1 MGSNYKFTYGVDLV
15 FCIDATQSMDHIL
28 DTVKENAL
36 NFYQDFKRV
45 MDQLNK
51 PVAQLRVKIIAFRDY
66 LADGDQAMMMT
77 PFFELPNP
85 AGAFRDAV
93 HCIVA
98 DGGGDDPEDGLEAV
112 AFAIKKS
119 EWSKSATKNRHVIV
133 VWSDDGAHPLGF
145 GRSAPN
151 YPKGM
156 AKDFDELTSWWGSKY
171 APGIMDEYAKRMII
185 FAPDYP
191 GWREIRNNWNKV
203 LHYQSNA
210 GDGLRDCDYDA
221 ILDTI
226 CRTI

>member
-1 MGSNYKFTYGVDLV
+1 MGSNYKLSYGVDLV

-28 DTVKENAL
+28 DTVKDNAL

-45 MDQLNK
+45 MDAKNK

-77 PFFELPNP
+77 DFFQLPNQ
-85 AGAFRDAV
+85 AESFRDAV
-93 HCIVA
+93 NSIVA

-119 EWSKSATKNRHVIV
+119 DWSKEATRNRHVIV
-133 VWSDDGAHPLGF
+133 VWSDDAAHPLGF
-145 GRSAPN
+145 CSKSSY

-156 AKDFDELTSWWGSKY
+156 AKDFDELSAWWGSKY
-171 APGIMDEYAKRMII
+171 APGIMDEYSKRMIL
-185 FAPDYP
+185 FTPDAP
-191 GWREIRNNWNKV
+191 GWREIRDNWNKV
-203 LHYQSNA
+203 IHYESDA

-221 ILDTI
+221 ILSAICNTI
-226 CRTI
+226 

>member
-1 MGSNYKFTYGVDLV
+1 MGSNYKVTYGVDLV
-15 FCIDATQSMDHIL
+15 FCIDATQSMDEFL

-36 NFYQDFKRV
+36 NFYNDFKRA
-45 MDQLNK
+45 MDAENK
-51 PVAQLRVKIIAFRDY
+51 PVAQLRAKIIAFRDY

-77 PFFELPNP
+77 PFYELPKHSKE
-85 AGAFRDAV
+85 FRDAV
-93 HCIVA
+93 NSIVA

-119 EWSKSATKNRHVIV
+119 DWSKSAMKNRHVIV

-145 GRSAPN
+145 GKSAPN

-185 FAPDYP
+185 FAPDRY
-191 GWREIRNNWNKV
+191 GWREIRNNWNKTV
-203 LHYQSNA
+203 HQPSHA
-210 GDGLRDCDYDA
+210 GNGLREHDYSA
-221 ILDTI
+221 ILNTI
-226 CRTI
+226 CKTI